1 MVRSSIWPLQGK
13 GRVDAVAPIADPGL
27 GRSARHPTGD
37 RVGPRAIGDATGA
50 VGRQPKPH
58 FRFQPC
64 SVAGDNFAIG
74 GPMFGIV
81 RVVAQKSSKSAKVRT
96 TSISRVSILS
106 RPAPAQRSRSASIRD
121 ASAFGA

>member
-13 GRVDAVAPIADPGL
+13 GRVDAVAPIADP

-81 RVVAQKSSKSAKVRT
+81 RVVAQKSSKVRT

-106 RPAPAQRSRSASIRD
+106 SPAPAQRSRSASIRD

>member
-81 RVVAQKSSKSAKVRT
+81 RVVAQKSSKVRT

-106 RPAPAQRSRSASIRD
+106 SPAPAQRSRSASIRD

>member
-50 VGRQPKPH
+50 VGRQPAPH

-81 RVVAQKSSKSAKVRT
+81 RVVAQKSSKVRT

-106 RPAPAQRSRSASIRD
+106 SPAPAQRSRSASIRD